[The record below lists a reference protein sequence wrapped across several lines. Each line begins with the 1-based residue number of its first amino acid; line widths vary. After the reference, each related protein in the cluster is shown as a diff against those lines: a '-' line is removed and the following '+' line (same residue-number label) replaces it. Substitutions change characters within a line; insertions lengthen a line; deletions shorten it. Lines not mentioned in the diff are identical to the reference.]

1 MNSLRELW
9 QAVWNPLSVL
19 LGVLLG
25 ALANQLL
32 RRLIGR
38 MTILR
43 WEVQH
48 QHVAASSEVA
58 RFGRVQVLY
67 NDEPVTNLRLCIVQL
82 ENESSRDLTDVEVT
96 LIYSDGTKFL
106 DGGCALQ
113 DAADWLPFTDRYND
127 VVTRAFEPNDNLDL
141 DDPDVDYVRTHREY
155 RIPVLNRG
163 IRVNFWFLVIPSPTM
178 APKLQL
184 FCVHPGVELREKPQQ
199 IMLLG
204 VPQNRAIVV
213 GLIIALALTFWIP
226 STISNPWAIAITSFL
241 FGTIG
246 ALIGVLAIRTYRLL
260 ARLLT

>member
-1 MNSLRELW
+1 LNSLKELW
-9 QAVWNPLSVL
+9 QAVWNPLFISFSF
-19 LGVLLG
+19 LLG
-25 ALANQLL
+25 AIANHLWH
-32 RRLIGR
+32 RLVGR

-82 ENESSRDLTDVEVT
+82 ENESSRDLKDVEVT
-96 LIYSDGTKFL
+96 LIYSDGTRFIS
-106 DGGCALQ
+106 GGGELQ
-113 DAADWLPFTDRYND
+113 GAVNWLLFTDRYND
-127 VVTRAFEPNDNLDL
+127 VVTRALEPNDNLDL

-204 VPQNRAIVV
+204 VPQNRAIVG
-213 GLIIALALTFWIP
+213 GLIIALALTLWIP

-241 FGTIG
+241 FGTG
-246 ALIGVLAIRTYRLL
+246 GSLFGVLAIRTYRLL